1 MAAFPSTTEELEQ
14 LISDYMT
21 AHIAE
26 RVSEITAE
34 QVGQAVSQY
43 MQDYGAAMEDNGVD
57 GDVPMIADDALDPDN
72 TTIPLARL
80 SNGVPTSYF
89 QARVRALARAAAN
102 YITQA
107 DVRTPI
113 VLHYSS
119 ETIATISPNV
129 LHVWFSSPSLTVFF
143 GAGTQN
149 VVNEYMLQFMVDG
162 NGFSL
167 SLPSGVLWMNDEEP
181 EWEDGC
187 TYQVSIVNKLAIAAK
202 WEGEAD
208 TDSGPVEPA
217 EQIRLRTTGR
227 TINVQ
232 GYEFICVQ
240 TTDADSGESV
250 LRPRMA

>member
-14 LISDYMT
+14 LISDYMS

-43 MQDYGAAMEDNGVD
+43 MQDYGAALEDNGVD

-113 VLHYSS
+113 VIHPSS
-119 ETIATISPNV
+119 ETILTAAPNV
-129 LHVWFSSPSLTVFF
+129 LHVWFRVPSITVFF
-143 GAGTQN
+143 GAGVQN
-149 VVNEYMLQFMVDG
+149 TMSEYMLQFMVDSDD
-162 NGFSL
+162 FAL
-167 SLPSGVLWMNDEEP
+167 SLPAGVLWIEDEEP
-181 EWEDGC
+181 EWEMGS
-187 TYQVSIVNKLAIAAK
+187 TYQVSIVNNLAVAGK
-202 WEGEAD
+202 WDGEAEI
-208 TDSGPVEPA
+208 DSGSSDTVERV
-217 EQIRLRTTGR
+217 RLRVTGMTVGGQEQFIR
-227 TINVQ
+227 TETSD
-232 GYEFICVQ
+232 GEE
-240 TTDADSGESV
+240 DSIS
-250 LRPRMA
+250 LRMAE